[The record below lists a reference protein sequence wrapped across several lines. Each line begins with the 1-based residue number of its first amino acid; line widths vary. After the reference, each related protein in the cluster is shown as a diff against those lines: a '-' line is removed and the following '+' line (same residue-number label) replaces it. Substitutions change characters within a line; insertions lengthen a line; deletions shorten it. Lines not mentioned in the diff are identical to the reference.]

1 MCKVKTICTATHI
14 LTSSGVLDISLH
26 KNEEG
31 AKHQQ
36 VDYPRD
42 IVYTFKKRRRKSEEE
57 ERPEYSQLME
67 KTLNLYYTDLRKD
80 TFGTGKATNQIE
92 EVT

>member
-1 MCKVKTICTATHI
+1 MTRIFNITVPSAERLAKATAI
-14 LTSSGVLDISLH
+14 KESSMQYLVQLSDS
-26 KNEEG
+26 EEE
-31 AKHQQ
+31 
-36 VDYPRD
+36 D
-42 IVYTFKKRRRKSEEE
+42 EEE